1 MNELLVLLR
10 NNWTVVLVA
19 AALLVVIVSFIRGFV
34 LPGFRLKTAL
44 NRVCRELERIRE
56 ETNGAVVELDEIQDR
71 AMSSNGLAHLWREY
85 IKTLHPQSAIDDLG
99 QTRIVCWRSTALA
112 ETFFSDHSVVDS
124 GLKAEFY
131 KHLPGIL
138 TGIGIIGTFSGLII
152 GLLDFSPDPSDP
164 AKTQKQLGNLVNS
177 VSHAF
182 YVSAAAIFL
191 AMVSTW
197 IEKSIVAARYR
208 QAEQLRELIDSLFQ
222 GGAGEEYL
230 ERLVMASET
239 SATQAAHIK
248 DALVTDLKQILT
260 NLADRQIEAQEL
272 NAGRVSGDVGRAIAD
287 SLSGPLQTLSKA
299 VESVTA
305 NQGDAVNKMLT
316 DVLASF
322 SAQMRDMFGGQ
333 MQGMA
338 ELLQQTSDS
347 MKDTAAQF
355 AKLASNM
362 ESAGTGA
369 VDAMSERL
377 NKAFEAMEARQ
388 SVMNTQM
395 GSFVEQ
401 IKNLVADSQNQSSQ
415 KLQEVLSL
423 LGEQVSSVVD
433 ELRKQAVDSSES
445 HSNRQ
450 ERFEQVTTNV
460 MGSISTQVEQLIS
473 QSVETNKSLQ
483 NTVERLAAS
492 TDKAIAGMNSG
503 ADTLYIASTE
513 FAKAGDSVINTLKGS
528 SVVSDKLV
536 QASSQLTSATEATR
550 SVLSDYAKTR
560 DSFANIVSELKVTIE
575 NAKRDASL
583 GSAMITKI
591 EGAAK
596 QLAQAQTESENYLQN
611 INKVLVEAHQLFGT
625 NVEASLREGN
635 RLFQSELSTAVSLLS
650 GAIKNLG
657 DLVDVIPKS
666 KK

>member
-1 MNELLVLLR
+1 MTELLVLLR
-10 NNWTVVLVA
+10 NNWTVALVA
-19 AALLVVIVSFIRGFV
+19 AALLLVIVSFIRGFV
-34 LPGFRLKTAL
+34 LPGYRLKGAL
-44 NRVCRELERIRE
+44 TRVCRELERIRE

-112 ETFFSDHSVVDS
+112 ETFFSDHSVIDS
-124 GLKAEFY
+124 GLRSEFY

-152 GLLDFSPDPSDP
+152 GLLDFNVSSNP
-164 AKTQKQLGNLVNS
+164 AEAQKQLGNLVNS

-248 DALVTDLKQILT
+248 DALVNDLKQILT
-260 NLADRQIEAQEL
+260 NLADRQIAAQEL

-450 ERFEQVTTNV
+450 QRFEQVTTNV

-611 INKVLVEAHQLFGT
+611 INKVLVEAHQLFGA

-635 RLFQSELSTAVSLLS
+635 RQFQSELSTAVSLLS
-650 GAIKNLG
+650 GAIQNLG

>member
-1 MNELLVLLR
+1 MNELLVLIR
-10 NNWTVVLVA
+10 NDWTVVLVA
-19 AALLVVIVSFIRGFV
+19 VALLLVMISFIRGFV

-44 NRVCRELERIRE
+44 TRVCRELERIRE

-71 AMSSNGLAHLWREY
+71 AMSTNGLAHLWREY

-112 ETFFSDHSVVDS
+112 ETFFSDHSVIDS
-124 GLKAEFY
+124 GLRAEFY

-152 GLLDFSPDPSDP
+152 GLLDFNVSSNP
-164 AKTQKQLGNLVNS
+164 AEAQKQLGNLVNS

-182 YVSAAAIFL
+182 YISAAAIFL

-260 NLADRQIEAQEL
+260 NLADRQIAAQEL

-338 ELLQQTSDS
+338 ELLQQTNDS

-611 INKVLVEAHQLFGT
+611 INKVLVEAHQLFGS

-635 RLFQSELSTAVSLLS
+635 RQFQSELSTAVSLLS
-650 GAIKNLG
+650 GAIQNLG
-657 DLVDVIPKS
+657 DLFDVIPKS